1 MLLLIHMG
9 LQVASHMAQSVK
21 NPSTCNAGDAG
32 RREFKPRVGKIPW
45 RGAWQPIL
53 VFLPGESHGQRSLV
67 SYSPHGRKE
76 SDTTKVTEH
85 AHETVGAGKISYEG
99 KKKQSFLRTPR
110 TVSGRCSQTSPLRKT
125 ET

>member
-1 MLLLIHMG
+1 MG
-9 LQVASHMAQSVK
+9 LQVASHVAQLVK
-21 NPSTCNAGDAG
+21 NPSTCNAGDAR
-32 RREFKPRVGKIPW
+32 RREFKPRVGNIPW

-85 AHETVGAGKISYEG
+85 AHETVGAGKNSYTYEG
-99 KKKQSFLRTPR
+99 KKNSPSFAPQELFQEDAHKPH
-110 TVSGRCSQTSPLRKT
+110 L
-125 ET
+125 